1 MTKLN
6 EQLLIDQGVT
16 EEQQSNLQSLYEELE
31 HLINNPEVYILDN
44 GSSELLASTLEEIE
58 FSLQRNWNFEPDRNR
73 HKYWLYIKG
82 CKCSWDD
89 NKFRWGTPYRVINK
103 SCPWHGNVTEVDQ

>member
-16 EEQQSNLQSLYEELE
+16 EEQQEILQLLYVELE
-31 HLINNPEVYILDN
+31 DLLNNPELYVEGRSPGEVQFIVD
-44 GSSELLASTLEEIE
+44 EIQQLEYDI
-58 FSLQRNWNFEPDRNR
+58 QRNWNFEPDRNR
-73 HKYWLYIKG
+73 HKYWLYVKG

-89 NKFRWGTPYRVINK
+89 NKLRWGTPYRVINQ
-103 SCPWHGNVTEVDQ
+103 SCPWHGSSK